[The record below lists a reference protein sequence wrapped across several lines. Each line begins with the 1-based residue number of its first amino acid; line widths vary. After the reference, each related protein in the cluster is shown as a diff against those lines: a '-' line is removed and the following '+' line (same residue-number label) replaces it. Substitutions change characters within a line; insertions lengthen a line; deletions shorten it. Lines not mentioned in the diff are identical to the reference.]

1 MVGLTEL
8 CSGDEEEER
17 VESQGCG
24 RQCVFIVCGLSTNS
38 KELGGIF
45 VVSMKGRW
53 KGEDLLRWGGESIVG
68 QYDACTLWKGW
79 MGIVQGWEYR
89 RSANA

>member
-45 VVSMKGRW
+45 VVSMKGR
-53 KGEDLLRWGGESIVG
+53 
-68 QYDACTLWKGW
+68 
-79 MGIVQGWEYR
+79 
-89 RSANA
+89 